1 MVTIRDSEFPPAL
14 RMRSAVEVAHDVTA
28 DLNAT
33 ARERVLAEA
42 VHEVAEDAGL
52 RVREAE
58 SNASDSEDALES
70 ERKESDSLRRQLRG
84 VDKEAEAVQR
94 RLDEADKFLE
104 EAEALFGHS
113 HNAAVGEWLAQFRR
127 WRTER
132 AGGEG

>member
-1 MVTIRDSEFPPAL
+1 MSPAL
-14 RMRSAVEVAHDVTA
+14 RTRSAVEVAHDVMA

-42 VHEVAEDAGL
+42 VHERVEYLEG

-58 SNASDSEDALES
+58 LNASNSEDALERGR
-70 ERKESDSLRRQLRG
+70 EESGSLRRQLRE
-84 VDKEAEAVQR
+84 VDKEADAVQR
-94 RLDEADKFLE
+94 RLDEADELLE

-113 HNAAVGEWLAQFRR
+113 HNAAVGEWLAQFRL

-132 AGGEG
+132 AAATE

>member
-1 MVTIRDSEFPPAL
+1 MSPAL
-14 RMRSAVEVAHDVTA
+14 RMRSAVEVAHDVMA

-42 VHEVAEDAGL
+42 VHEVAEEAEL

-58 SNASDSEDALES
+58 SGASDSEAALES
-70 ERKESDSLRRQLRG
+70 EREESDSLRRQLR
-84 VDKEAEAVQR
+84 DAEAESDAVQR

-104 EAEALFGHS
+104 EAGALFGHS
-113 HNAAVGEWLAQFRR
+113 HSAAAGEWLVGFRQ

-132 AGGEG
+132 AAATE